1 LNYIAAGNSY
11 CSQNTFDVHFGL
23 GQETSIDSVIV
34 FWPDGIS
41 EYFSGLVL
49 NEINY
54 LNRGAG
60 IAILSTTS
68 ESFLPEI
75 IRLYDPYPN
84 PFNNSTT
91 LEIQVAKDT
100 KSNLSIYNLKGQ
112 EVATFN
118 VQLQKSIMNHYKIN
132 FSDFPS
138 GIYFV
143 NIQSS
148 EFSVMRKITLLK

>member
-1 LNYIAAGNSY
+1 
-11 CSQNTFDVHFGL
+11 
-23 GQETSIDSVIV
+23 VIV

-41 EYFSGLVL
+41 ESFSGLVF

-75 IRLYDPYPN
+75 IRLNGPYPN

-100 KSNLSIYNLKGQ
+100 KSNIYIYDLKGQ
-112 EVATFN
+112 EVATFY
-118 VQLQKSIMNHYKIN
+118 VQFQKSIMNHYKIN
-132 FSDFPS
+132 FSDFPA

-148 EFSVMRKITLLK
+148 EFSIMKKITLLK